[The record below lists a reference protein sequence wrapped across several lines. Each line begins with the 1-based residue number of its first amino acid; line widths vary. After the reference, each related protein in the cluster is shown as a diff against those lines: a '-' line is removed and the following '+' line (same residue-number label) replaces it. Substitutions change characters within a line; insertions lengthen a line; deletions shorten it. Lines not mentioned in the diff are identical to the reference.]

1 MKKSTLIYLLL
12 ILCVACEQDE
22 IAIDKHPIG
31 EIEVTQI
38 NIGSDYSQQIF
49 YNINENNIIGNNIK
63 TDWDLAFRLNANES
77 KIIINSSTFSQISKL
92 ENYNFNTPVILADLT
107 WRWDNPNGVNFGT
120 AFDNTENSTTY
131 ILDRGYNINGTSRG
145 YKKIRIDSIN
155 SSSFFITYANIDNTN
170 LESVEIIQDSLFNFQ
185 YFSFNTDTIIN
196 IEPRKDKWDLVFTQ
210 YTHLFTN
217 NLETPAYLVTGV
229 LTNYLNNVTI
239 AIDSTNSFDDINLDV
254 ISNYTFSNDQDE
266 IGYNWKTFD
275 FDEQVYSVNTEII
288 YIIKDM
294 SNRYFKMYF
303 IDFYNDLGEK
313 GHPKFVIQEL

>member
-1 MKKSTLIYLLL
+1 M